1 MELLRVFMRSD
12 LLIIAGGGLVNDYW
26 PTLIPRY
33 LVITGMARA
42 LGCRVAWIGVGVGP
56 LQHPGSRW
64 LACRLVAISSTF
76 AVRDSGS
83 AALIRKSSKSSRIT
97 ELTDPAWFNEPPEP
111 SVAPSG
117 MGIIIREP
125 APGDDDRASSVYDA
139 LAALISRRLAS
150 GQRTVLLTMQPDADA
165 GAVEAIR
172 DRLPAHVRW
181 HRSVA
186 VPVEP
191 IEAMRLMAEF
201 ESLVSM
207 RLHGLVLG
215 SLADRPCVPIVYDA
229 KVAAAA
235 DQLGLSAIA
244 LPMDGIAVEPIE
256 AAMRAATSPT
266 CRAIVRSRVSEL
278 RAKGPEIIRLLEEIL

>member
-1 MELLRVFMRSD
+1 MTRSVVRRWRAVTIGYQGWGNVGDEAILTGIEAVLAGSSVDVRTVIAGPQRVPAWPQARRIRMPRWLPSMELLRVFMRSD

-42 LGCRVAWIGVGVGP
+42 LGCRVAWIGVGVRP

-150 GQRTVLLTMQPDADA
+150 GQRTA
-165 GAVEAIR
+165 
-172 DRLPAHVRW
+172 
-181 HRSVA
+181 
-186 VPVEP
+186 
-191 IEAMRLMAEF
+191 
-201 ESLVSM
+201 
-207 RLHGLVLG
+207 
-215 SLADRPCVPIVYDA
+215 
-229 KVAAAA
+229 
-235 DQLGLSAIA
+235 
-244 LPMDGIAVEPIE
+244 
-256 AAMRAATSPT
+256 
-266 CRAIVRSRVSEL
+266 
-278 RAKGPEIIRLLEEIL
+278 